1 MTAYNGATS
10 LKENVQADS
19 SSAAPYYRSFAPAA
33 PAPQY
38 GVGYTDGYTDGY
50 AQGLLDATG
59 VVYRMRAYDSG
70 LAPPRYVYWN
80 SVIVD
85 DLGTYYTGPGPISDV
100 VVQNIQGIPV
110 ILLVPGT
117 GFEAMPE
124 QWVKL
129 NVPANQAATPMF
141 AQVSTNFDTIKA
153 IRDGSIVGLGTR
165 LSEAVTAGL
174 LTVTVTIN
182 GTPGTL
188 SIAHTSGTGGV
199 ATQATGI
206 DNYVAGD
213 LIGIQYSTNAGFLPI
228 TADLEAWLQVV
239 EVP

>member
-1 MTAYNGATS
+1 MASYDGATS
-10 LKENVQADS
+10 LKENVQANS
-19 SSAAPYYRSFAPAA
+19 SSAAPYYTAYSPAVI
-33 PAPQY
+33 APQY
-38 GVGYTDGYTDGY
+38 PAGYADGYADGYT
-50 AQGLLDATG
+50 QGQLDATG
-59 VVYRMRAYDSG
+59 VVYRMRAYDAG
-70 LAPPRYVYWN
+70 LAPPRLVYWN
-80 SVIVD
+80 SIIVD
-85 DLGTYYTGPGPISDV
+85 SLGTYYAGPGPISDV

-153 IRDGSIVGLGTR
+153 IRAGSIVGLCTR
-165 LSEAVTAGL
+165 LSEAITAGT

-182 GTPGTL
+182 GVAGTL
-188 SIAHTSGTGGV
+188 SLVHSSGSGSQV
-199 ATQATGI
+199 TQVTGI

-213 LIGIQYSTNAGFLPI
+213 LLGIQFSTNAGFLPT